1 MKAIFV
7 GGPLEGNEADVN
19 PSTARV
25 LMDDKDHM
33 SYVYERTLGTSFGVG
48 PLGQRENEEAFFVD
62 RALLIQGLAQVI
74 DYVQATGL

>member
-1 MKAIFV
+1 MNAIFV
-7 GGPLEGNEADVN
+7 GGPLEGSEADVN

-25 LMDDKDHM
+25 VMDDKDHM
-33 SYVYERTLGTSFGVG
+33 SYVYERTLGTSFSVG

-74 DYVQATGL
+74 NYVQTTGL

>member
-7 GGPLEGNEADVN
+7 GSPLEGNEADVN

-25 LMDDKDHM
+25 VMDDKDHM
-33 SYVYERTLGTSFGVG
+33 SYVYERALGTSFSVG

-62 RALLIQGLAQVI
+62 RALLIKGLAQVI